1 MQNKTRKYLLEL
13 DWGLCFVSADDEK
26 REENGEQTAAG
37 GKSARFSIGIEIIH
51 YSCCNNTEHATFCQ
65 RKTLGMSQI

>member
-1 MQNKTRKYLLEL
+1 MQNKTRKHLLEL

-37 GKSARFSIGIEIIH
+37 GKSARFSSGTEIIH
-51 YSCCNNTEHATFCQ
+51 YP
-65 RKTLGMSQI
+65 